1 MLSRSAGDFMET
13 RSIPTPPKTIFQL
26 LTFCSAT
33 ESEVSMT
40 LPNQITIA
48 RILLIPVFVVLAI
61 YYGKTAAA
69 AHPDENLRFA
79 TIAVFLVAALSDG
92 IDGWLARRYHLKSRL
107 GAILDPIA
115 DKGLML
121 TAIITLSVTKWPY
134 ELPVWYPVLVIARDV
149 IIVVG
154 CAVLRLL
161 NDHLE
166 VRPSQLGKISTFL
179 QMLTVAVVMLQ
190 WSHCDPV
197 VWISGVITLLS
208 GIGYVAA
215 GIRQLQDGGHTV
227 PVKPSDQPAP

>member
-1 MLSRSAGDFMET
+1 
-13 RSIPTPPKTIFQL
+13 
-26 LTFCSAT
+26 
-33 ESEVSMT
+33 MT
-40 LPNQITIA
+40 LPNQITIV

-61 YYGKTAAA
+61 YYGKTAATG
-69 AHPDENLRFA
+69 HPDENLRFA
-79 TIAVFLVAALSDG
+79 TIVVFLVAALSDG

-134 ELPVWYPVLVIARDV
+134 ELPVWYPVLVIARDM

-154 CAVLRLL
+154 CGVLRLL

-166 VRPSQLGKISTFL
+166 VRPSFLGKISTFL

-197 VWISGVITLLS
+197 VWVSGVVTFFS
-208 GIGYVAA
+208 GIGYVAT
-215 GIRQLQDGGHTV
+215 GIKQLQDGGHTV
-227 PVKPSDQPAP
+227 PVTPSNQSAH